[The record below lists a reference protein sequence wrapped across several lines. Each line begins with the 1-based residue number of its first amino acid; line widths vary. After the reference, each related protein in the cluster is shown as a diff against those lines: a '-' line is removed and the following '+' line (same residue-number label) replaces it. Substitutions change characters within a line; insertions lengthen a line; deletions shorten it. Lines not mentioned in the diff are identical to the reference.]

1 VATVTFTTGTTVGA
15 VYTVTA
21 TSTGPTRTGTSPAT
35 TTIATTPTTIALN
48 AGNNQTA
55 TVNAT
60 VATAPSVRV
69 TDAYNNPVAGVVVTF
84 AVASG
89 GGSVTGG
96 SATTNASGIATVG
109 SWRLGTTA
117 GANTL
122 TATCTGLSGSPVTF
136 TATGVAGPAAK
147 YIVTASSYNPVHG
160 TAVTLTAQLTDQYN
174 NPVATSGLRVRWSKT
189 GRGGWFTSTRTNTN
203 ASGVATTTFYV
214 SSTVGRVHTVTAR
227 TTNPATYTGTSP
239 AITTR

>member
-1 VATVTFTTGTTVGA
+1 MAA
-15 VYTVTA
+15 PVTA
-21 TSTGPTRTGTSPAT
+21 
-35 TTIATTPTTIALN
+35 
-48 AGNNQTA
+48 
-55 TVNAT
+55 
-60 VATAPSVRV
+60 
-69 TDAYNNPVAGVVVTF
+69 
-84 AVASG
+84 
-89 GGSVTGG
+89 

-122 TATCTGLSGSPVTF
+122 TATCAGLSGSPVTF

-147 YIVTASSYNPVHG
+147 YIVTASNYNPVHG

-174 NPVATSGLRVRWSKT
+174 NPVATSGLRVRWSRT
-189 GRGGWFTSTRTNTN
+189 GRGGWFTATRTSTN
-203 ASGVATTTFYV
+203 ASGVATTTFYT
-214 SSTVGRVHTVTAR
+214 SNTIGRVHTVTAR